1 MKRESFPIS
10 NEVIVQLVQEF
21 GLDTLNDAR
30 MFPVIHARMIELS
43 GKGEFSH
50 KQRQSSKVMPAEHK
64 GGRDAKKATDIPM

>member
-1 MKRESFPIS
+1 MVRMKRESFPIS

-30 MFPVIHARMIELS
+30 MFPVIHARMIELV

-50 KQRQSSKVMPAEHK
+50 KQR

>member
-1 MKRESFPIS
+1 MVRMKRESFPIS

-50 KQRQSSKVMPAEHK
+50 KHK
-64 GGRDAKKATDIPM
+64 GGRDAKKATDVPM